1 MISFQDKIN
10 KQIEEYK
17 KLIKDHEI
25 KETENLVYLKY
36 LNLVKEKFNFED
48 FLSQEDILVNQ
59 INSFIDEFK
68 LNKQKVE
75 QTSAQWSDDINSKN
89 ESIKKLKDEVND
101 SILKL
106 NEKEEMIKKLTTQLE
121 TAFKF
126 EENCLDLEKDKEKLL
141 ADAKI
146 SEEKIK
152 KFSKKIEIVKSS
164 LDKSK
169 ITEEKLLKSEND
181 KIELEIKIV
190 NLINNSNSEFDAKTQ
205 VINI

>member
-1 MISFQDKIN
+1 M
-10 KQIEEYK
+10 
-17 KLIKDHEI
+17 
-25 KETENLVYLKY
+25 
-36 LNLVKEKFNFED
+36 
-48 FLSQEDILVNQ
+48 
-59 INSFIDEFK
+59 
-68 LNKQKVE
+68 
-75 QTSAQWSDDINSKN
+75 
-89 ESIKKLKDEVND
+89 
-101 SILKL
+101 
-106 NEKEEMIKKLTTQLE
+106 
-121 TAFKF
+121 
-126 EENCLDLEKDKEKLL
+126 L

>member
-1 MISFQDKIN
+1 M
-10 KQIEEYK
+10 
-17 KLIKDHEI
+17 
-25 KETENLVYLKY
+25 
-36 LNLVKEKFNFED
+36 
-48 FLSQEDILVNQ
+48 SQEDILVNQ

-152 KFSKKIEIVKSS
+152 K
-164 LDKSK
+164 
-169 ITEEKLLKSEND
+169 LK
-181 KIELEIKIV
+181 
-190 NLINNSNSEFDAKTQ
+190 
-205 VINI
+205 

>member
-89 ESIKKLKDEVND
+89 ESIKNLKDEVND

-126 EENCLDLEKDKEKLL
+126 EEKCLDLEKDKEKLL

-152 KFSKKIEIVKSS
+152 K
-164 LDKSK
+164 
-169 ITEEKLLKSEND
+169 LK
-181 KIELEIKIV
+181 
-190 NLINNSNSEFDAKTQ
+190 
-205 VINI
+205 